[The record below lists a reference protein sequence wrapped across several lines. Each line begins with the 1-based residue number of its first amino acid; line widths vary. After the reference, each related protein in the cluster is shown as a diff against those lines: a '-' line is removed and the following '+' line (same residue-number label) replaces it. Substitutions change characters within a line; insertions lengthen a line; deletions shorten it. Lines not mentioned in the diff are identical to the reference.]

1 MKPLRSKRRLRWL
14 PRAFVLL
21 RNAQPVKVAPLRVKD
36 LPPHGATSDTAS
48 NVGGLSLT
56 DALLQQE
63 GSTILN
69 LHTQV
74 VAVQNICSLV
84 PLVLDV
90 NSTFYTRWKVS
101 FLKILSKYSLEQHV
115 LSDSIASASP
125 S

>member
-1 MKPLRSKRRLRWL
+1 M
-14 PRAFVLL
+14 LL

-63 GSTILN
+63 GSTLN

>member
-1 MKPLRSKRRLRWL
+1 VKPLRSKRRLRWL

-21 RNAQPVKVAPLRVKD
+21 RNAQPVKVAPLQVKD
-36 LPPHGATSDTAS
+36 LPPHGATGDTAS

-63 GSTILN
+63 GSTLN